1 MEIKIKHF
9 GGQYPSFN
17 ISLHSTPDAEA
28 FLEIKG
34 CRIVDGKNG
43 PFVSY
48 PSRKQDDG
56 KYWNHVY
63 GSEAF
68 NANVLKRAQQGAP
81 APAPRPEPPSKPAP
95 MPANSGGFS
104 DMDSDDIPFA
114 NPMRGSARCLAM

>member
-1 MEIKIKHF
+1 MKISIKHF
-9 GGQYPSFN
+9 SGQYPSFN
-17 ISLHSTPDAEA
+17 IALHTSADSEA

-48 PSRKQDDG
+48 PSRNQDDG

-68 NANVLKRAQQGAP
+68 NANVSKRAQQGAP
-81 APAPRPEPPSKPAP
+81 APAPRPAACRARP
-95 MPANSGGFS
+95 GG
-104 DMDSDDIPFA
+104 
-114 NPMRGSARCLAM
+114 R